1 MKTNLQKTEHSLLN
15 NSNCQSNTLLEMFK
29 SRLNSRPLRMN
40 SRPTLITKNQERM
53 NSPRNSRQLLMLE
66 PLLLWLTNRLSTML
80 KRLSMNKQSLS

>member
-1 MKTNLQKTEHSLLN
+1 
-15 NSNCQSNTLLEMFK
+15 
-29 SRLNSRPLRMN
+29 
-40 SRPTLITKNQERM
+40 LITKNQERM